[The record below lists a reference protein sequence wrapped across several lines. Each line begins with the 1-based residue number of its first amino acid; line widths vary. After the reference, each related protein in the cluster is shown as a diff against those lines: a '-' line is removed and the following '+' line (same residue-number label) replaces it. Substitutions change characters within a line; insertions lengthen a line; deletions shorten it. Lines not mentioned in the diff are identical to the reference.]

1 MAIVIVCDSV
11 FGNTRKIAEA
21 IAAGLAGQGEVRLVH
36 VTDAARL
43 DLADVDCL
51 IVGSPTRGFNA
62 TPASSEFVEGLDA
75 MLAQGR
81 KAAAFDTRL
90 DPEDISPAP
99 LRWVVHAGGYAA
111 DRIAAGLKR
120 KGFALLGAPEG
131 FLVGGTEGPL
141 KPGELE
147 RATAWAKALPI

>member
-1 MAIVIVCDSV
+1 MAIVIVYDSI
-11 FGNTRKIAEA
+11 FGNTQKIAEA
-21 IAAGLAGQGEVRLVH
+21 IAVGLAGKGEVRLVR
-36 VTDAARL
+36 VNDAARL
-43 DLADVDCL
+43 DLTDVDCL

-62 TPASSEFVEGLDA
+62 TPSTSDFVEGLDA
-75 MLAQGR
+75 ILAAAR

-90 DPEDISPAP
+90 DPEDIKPAP

-120 KGFALLGAPEG
+120 KGFTFLGEPEG
-131 FLVGGTEGPL
+131 FRVGGTEGPM

-147 RATAWAKALPI
+147 RATAWAAALPI